1 MHNRK
6 HPILLLQEALG
17 GRRKFPQESLR
28 TLSIPLSMHG
38 NEPFPCILQFSASP
52 ASVAESSQCL
62 CQMEGCPSLFLCPL
76 ELDENVLGM
85 TQMTERL
92 AVGALKKRDPTHP
105 PVSPGNSK
113 RMNLFTVFLDD
124 SAKSVL
130 CAFYIS
136 ALQVGLAQDDL
147 DQASYEYVP

>member
-1 MHNRK
+1 VLDYLLIGNITRTSQ
-6 HPILLLQEALG
+6 ILQKSLCSFG
-17 GRRKFPQESLR
+17 ISLR
-28 TLSIPLSMHG
+28 MHG
-38 NEPFPCILQFSASP
+38 HKRFTCTFKLSASP
-52 ASVAESSQCL
+52 ASVTESSQRFR
-62 CQMEGCPSLFLCPL
+62 QMQGRPRLFLCPL